1 MNHLTFFLLVTAIAL
16 VVPTMVL
23 AIGLAQRAAGSIE
36 PWRRLDYARPA
47 FSIISPWARHAAS
60 TLAMVIA
67 ICIFA
72 GAMIAAVGGAFYPPV
87 VGIAAPYVCDGKS
100 DALSRDYS
108 YRPGQS
114 GVAHNF
120 LCTDTDGE
128 QYDVT
133 WPAFVGATLFYS
145 AIALLLVLA
154 LLGLK
159 RLRSQGAFFSKQE

>member
-1 MNHLTFFLLVTAIAL
+1 MNHLTFFLLVAAMAL
-16 VVPTMVL
+16 AVPAVVL
-23 AIGLAQRAAGSIE
+23 AIGLAQRAAGSVE
-36 PWRRLDYARPA
+36 PWRRLDHARLA
-47 FSIISPWARHAAS
+47 FSVFPRRVRNAAGA
-60 TLAMVIA
+60 LAMVIA

-120 LCTDTDGE
+120 LCAHADGE
-128 QYDVT
+128 QHDVT
-133 WPAFVGATLFYS
+133 WPAFVAAALFYS
-145 AIALLLVLA
+145 MTALFLVLL

-159 RLRSQGAFFSKQE
+159 RLISQAPFSNQQK